1 MTEGLVLTMDGS
13 THVTTTALLAL
24 TKTPVSAG
32 SGCGTAGG
40 RQVLAQRTH
49 VDSRGQARVLL
60 RLVDDMLHEIG
71 AAPAGI
77 AAIIAGIGP
86 GTFTGVRIAV
96 ATARALALA
105 LAVPVVGVSTLSALA
120 AEAASRA
127 DQGDQ
132 VETPDLIV
140 PVVDARRGQVFF
152 GVYHAAGI
160 ASAKPA
166 DLAGR
171 RFYVRSEPFAVCDRE
186 ALVAHLAALGGE
198 AAGNPRT
205 LIVGEVGGLA
215 ETGLELGA
223 GAGADLTVLPLEV
236 RAERL
241 LAGQGRLGEPGE
253 LEGYRLA
260 PWIEGVL
267 SRRSG
272 GGQQTGRAGEPGS
285 PEAVKPIYV
294 RAPDA
299 DIHITKMRDP
309 WAGAASGR

>member
-13 THVTTTALLAL
+13 THLTTTALLAA
-24 TKTPVSAG
+24 TKAPVPAG
-32 SGCGTAGG
+32 SGRGTADG

-132 VETPDLIV
+132 SEPPDLII
-140 PVVDARRGQVFF
+140 PVVDARRGQVFY
-152 GVYHAAGI
+152 GVYHAAL
-160 ASAKPA
+160 AAAKPA
-166 DLAGR
+166 DVAGR

-223 GAGADLTVLPLEV
+223 GAALLPLEV
-236 RAERL
+236 RAEHL